1 MVNIAD
7 VTSSQFVNF
16 SFLRFFEGCL
26 ACIACNTADEKGSF
40 SVHSFNHHYLSM
52 SHRIQVT
59 GVSYKWYPSV
69 AGLPHLY

>member
-26 ACIACNTADEKGSF
+26 TCMACNTADEKQTD
-40 SVHSFNHHYLSM
+40 LSE
-52 SHRIQVT
+52 
-59 GVSYKWYPSV
+59 KK
-69 AGLPHLY
+69 